1 MRRIIAK
8 LLCFLFVG
16 VFFPEWCPTEEVTLD
31 CSARICTNEYAPIC
45 GSNGQTYINPCVF
58 AYATYCDDPLL
69 SMEHAGRCRQEE
81 PRIDCSRR
89 GCSRQYEPVCG
100 SNGQTYSNP
109 CLFKYAQHCDDQ
121 TLTRLSMGPCGREE
135 VTLDCSA
142 RICTNE
148 YAPIC
153 GSNGQTYINPC
164 VFAYA
169 TYCDD
174 PLLSME
180 HAGRCRQEE
189 PRIDCSRRG
198 CSRQY
203 EPVCGSNGQT
213 YSNPCL
219 FKYAQHCDDQTL
231 TRLSMGPCGIDTK
244 THPPQSLIA
253 IDTNITSTTTIT
265 TTHHHPNAIIVIV
278 VVVAIAIRIV
288 AINTTIATAT
298 ATATVTI
305 TTIHHVNCNAL
316 PEPPPHTPPH
326 TAPPCHAIPSSSSS
340 TSSTI
345 LVVIYAPGCFLA
357 SCLAADICDPK
368 PVCTDDFAPLCG
380 SNGVTYNNLCS
391 FDVAV
396 LCDDQHLTKTHEGRC
411 ERVRFTRERLRMVL
425 PRGRKPVVRMD
436 VTATI
441 AADSSDS
448 EGENLWQLEVFGS
461 RSSDG
466 NTTDRYEYRTQV
478 LDADQASRPAI
489 AGRSFAIRNVRIQ
502 FPLWEAAC
510 NGYQHLCARFSP
522 TTGDNTPD
530 NFSILTC
537 HEVECQ

>member
-1 MRRIIAK
+1 MCLFKARNSMSSTSSVGFDKSVFRVADVTCLTSFCTSEYQPVCGSDGQTYQNLCAFSNA
-8 LLCFLFVG
+8 LLCSHTSELTVAYDGACLPPRAPCSEQVCTSEYRPVCGTDGKTYSNLCLFNFTAVCG
-16 VFFPEWCPTEEVTLD
+16 KERGLKLAHRGACSQGNKCSENTCISIYEPVCGSDGKTYANQCQFNFSAECGDVRDLTLRHSGECESPTEEVTLD

-121 TLTRLSMGPCGREE
+121 TLTRLSMGPCG
-135 VTLDCSA
+135 
-142 RICTNE
+142 I
-148 YAPIC
+148 
-153 GSNGQTYINPC
+153 
-164 VFAYA
+164 
-169 TYCDD
+169 
-174 PLLSME
+174 
-180 HAGRCRQEE
+180 
-189 PRIDCSRRG
+189 
-198 CSRQY
+198 
-203 EPVCGSNGQT
+203 
-213 YSNPCL
+213 
-219 FKYAQHCDDQTL
+219 
-231 TRLSMGPCGIDTK
+231 
-244 THPPQSLIA
+244 
-253 IDTNITSTTTIT
+253 
-265 TTHHHPNAIIVIV
+265 
-278 VVVAIAIRIV
+278 
-288 AINTTIATAT
+288 
-298 ATATVTI
+298 
-305 TTIHHVNCNAL
+305 
-316 PEPPPHTPPH
+316 
-326 TAPPCHAIPSSSSS
+326 
-340 TSSTI
+340 
-345 LVVIYAPGCFLA
+345 
-357 SCLAADICDPK
+357 AADICDPK

-466 NTTDRYEYRTQV
+466 NTTDRYEYRSQV